1 VQLRDAVVVVTG
13 AGHGIGAAMARRFAE
28 EGAAGVVVSDVD
40 GDAAELVAKAIAD
53 AGGTALAVRT
63 DVTDE
68 SQVRELVATTERQ
81 IGPIDL
87 FCSNAGVATGKGLE
101 GDPAEWSRAWSVN
114 VLSHVYAAQAVVPG
128 MVERRRGYLLN
139 TCSAAGLL
147 SAPGDAP
154 YTATKHAAVAFAE
167 WLSLTYGT
175 SGIGVSA
182 LCPLG
187 VRTDMLMPGI
197 ESGQSAALAVAAS
210 GAVIEPE
217 QVADTVVAG
226 LAEERF
232 LILPHPEVA
241 EFVRRKADDRDRW
254 LAAMRKFAGQDAAGN
269 NR

>member
-40 GDAAELVAKAIAD
+40 GDSAELVAKAIAD
-53 AGGTALAVRT
+53 SGATALAVRT

-68 SQVRELVATTERQ
+68 AQVRDLVATTERQ
-81 IGPIDL
+81 LGPIDL
-87 FCSNAGVATGKGLE
+87 FCANAGVATGKGLE
-101 GDPAEWSRAWSVN
+101 AEPAEWSRAWSVN
-114 VLSHVYAAQAVVPG
+114 VLSHVYAAQAVLPG
-128 MVERRRGYLLN
+128 MLDRGRGYLLN

-167 WLSLTYGT
+167 WLSLTYGGR
-175 SGIGVSA
+175 GIGVSA

-210 GAVIEPE
+210 GAVLEPDA
-217 QVADTVVAG
+217 VTDTVVAG
-226 LAEERF
+226 LDAERF

-241 EFVRRKADDRDRW
+241 EFVRRKAGDRDRW
-254 LAAMRKFAGQDAAGN
+254 LSAMRKFADGPATN
-269 NR
+269 NP